1 MKMKVSLPPY
11 PMLGECYRELAV
23 ALGTKNSNRELDRW
37 AREGDFDWSLEARLK
52 NELIVEPLAQKV
64 GMEFAAFVSEVCDWT
79 CQRHLALISHIA
91 LDSMTRGEA
100 LSLLLEHHL
109 LPGLTAFLI
118 NLRKGIDGP
127 DLNTFIHPD
136 QNPLDV
142 VFCWLEN
149 CLDIESS
156 TIAKHFYPTSLGND
170 KNGREALNRWR
181 DGSKD
186 QCPDLA
192 SICAIADLTAKKYP
206 DCNVEIEHLKA
217 WLLVARMIIKFEK
230 KHPDLQ
236 ARVFQNI
243 VNGVPSRDIGYELSI
258 ANIQK
263 SERRD
268 ALVKPGLML
277 GHRLRRTTPKRNNDR
292 HEIAV
297 ALENF
302 EQMLLQHD
310 REGIC
315 DYYLN
320 WMKGRY
326 YLLSGEYIE
335 ALSFYEKAADGALY
349 RSGGTQNEVLEE
361 ALALAAKLGKL
372 PLYKRLKHRAI
383 VFGVDVLP
391 PISDKQIANQDE
403 MKKWSDINFLRLFP
417 LQGHFSSR

>member
-1 MKMKVSLPPY
+1 MKAPLPPY

-52 NELIVEPLAQKV
+52 NNLIVEPLAQKV
-64 GMEFAAFVSEVCDWT
+64 GIEFSVFVSEVCDWT
-79 CQRHLALISHIA
+79 CQRHLALIREIA
-91 LDSMTRGEA
+91 LDAMTREEA
-100 LSLLLEHHL
+100 LPLLLEQHL
-109 LPGLTAFLI
+109 LPGLAAFLI

-142 VFCWLEN
+142 VFCWVES

-192 SICAIADLTAKKYP
+192 IICAIADLTAKIYP
-206 DCNVEIEHLKA
+206 DCIVEIEHLKA
-217 WLLVARMIIKFEK
+217 WLLVARIIVKFEK
-230 KHPDLQ
+230 KIPELKAQVH
-236 ARVFQNI
+236 QNI
-243 VNGVPSRDIGYELSI
+243 IEGVPARDIGYVLSVS
-258 ANIQK
+258 NVQK
-263 SERRD
+263 SSRRD
-268 ALVKPGLML
+268 VLIEPGLML
-277 GHRLRRTTPKRNNDR
+277 GHRLRRTTDKRNNGR
-292 HEIAV
+292 HEIFV

-302 EQMLLQHD
+302 EQTLIQHD

-326 YLLSGEYIE
+326 YLLSGEYQE
-335 ALSFYEKAADGALY
+335 ALKFYEQAADGALY

-383 VFGVDVLP
+383 VFGVNVLP

-403 MKKWSDINFLRLFP
+403 MKKWAENFTRLFP
-417 LQGHFSSR
+417 PQGHFPTV